1 MLLLGFILGY
11 CSFPPCI
18 FSPGKLTS
26 VASSPIYMLK
36 KNVRCSVMSDSL
48 QPHGLESARLLCS
61 WDSPGRY
68 TEVGCHS
75 LLQGIFLTQGS
86 NSGLL
91 HCRHVLYSLGHQGSV
106 SAEFAQIFLL
116 GLRFVCPVCVTY
128 MLSQICS
135 GFSPGLSG
143 LHPDGSLGNP

>member
-61 WDSPGRY
+61 WDSPGKY

-75 LLQGIFLTQGS
+75 LLQGIFLTQESSPHLLCLLHWQANSLPTAPPGKPLTYLCPATIQVAS
-86 NSGLL
+86 IACCHPSGLWL
-91 HCRHVLYSLGHQGSV
+91 HT
-106 SAEFAQIFLL
+106 I
-116 GLRFVCPVCVTY
+116 
-128 MLSQICS
+128 
-135 GFSPGLSG
+135 
-143 LHPDGSLGNP
+143 